1 MAPSLK
7 VMVPVGVPPPG
18 APMLIV
24 PVNVTPTPK
33 VEGFA
38 ELLTATVVLA
48 LFTVC
53 ATTGEVLPVKLP
65 SPL

>member
-1 MAPSLK
+1 
-7 VMVPVGVPPPG
+7 
-18 APMLIV
+18 MLIV

-53 ATTGEVLPVKLP
+53 VTTGEVLPVKLP